1 MTLLEKIA
9 ASTNKAKFTLYR
21 EGIFYKCYNEDAMV
35 FSERVKS
42 YKISVRYVKSVDA
55 EVLSIGF
62 PVSESEKGMLS
73 LNEIGKL
80 LGGSEFEEIN
90 NSIVF
95 CLKDNL
101 KEDYILWSISIIEK
115 EKAKLKDIISSKEK
129 PDFTDLVLLIKN
141 YDLANSTPMQ
151 GMNFIHHLKTEIQ
164 TLELSYGKL

>member
-9 ASTNKAKFTLYR
+9 ASTDKAKFTLFK
-21 EGIFYKCYNEDAMV
+21 EGIFYKCYNADAMV
-35 FSERVKS
+35 FSERIKP
-42 YKISVRYVKSVDA
+42 YKISVRYVKSADA
-55 EVLSIGF
+55 EVLSLGF

-80 LGGSEFEEIN
+80 LDVKEFEDQN
-90 NSIVF
+90 NYIVYY
-95 CLKDNL
+95 LKENL
-101 KEDYILWSISIIEK
+101 KEGYDIWATTIGEK
-115 EKAKLKDIISSKEK
+115 EKASSKNSLIDK

-141 YDLANSTPMQ
+141 YDLVNSTPMQ